1 MAHIS
6 LTLPA
11 RDVFIF
17 YQNHLV
23 LDTVWF
29 YLYIILNQ
37 VELSLILGI
46 DRKIL
51 LSQFYLKIAVS
62 KIYFAIYE

>member
-1 MAHIS
+1 M
-6 LTLPA
+6 
-11 RDVFIF
+11 
-17 YQNHLV
+17 V

-29 YLYIILNQ
+29 YLDIILNQ
-37 VELSLILGI
+37 VEPILILGI